1 MKNFYY
7 RLPFV
12 FLFQLII
19 STSFAQEDFSTRF
32 EMGKD
37 LYKKGKYT
45 PAMEIFK
52 PLTSE
57 QEGNNY
63 VEYAEYFYGLSAFKA
78 GLFSDANSMLLQLI
92 YKYPNWEKI
101 DEAYYLLANVA
112 FEQKKYRQAFK
123 YLEGRK
129 KDLKDDSEQM
139 KNYYLGKFAPI
150 DSLINIQKDFPTDPT
165 IASILFKRLSALTTP
180 NEKQKMLIEYLAQEF
195 KFEKK
200 KLAPEKVSVKKP
212 SYNVAILFP
221 FLLKELNLN
230 NANRSNQYVFDMYQG
245 IRMAADSLKRA
256 GVNLNL
262 YAYDTEKSDV
272 KVNEI
277 LNYPEL
283 KNMDLIVGPVFPNH
297 YSIVNEFGLRN
308 SILVVNPISGN
319 SNLIETNPFV
329 YLYHPSLYNLTR
341 EAATFADSSFV
352 KDDVVKNVLIFQS
365 PTLKDSLL
373 AKSYRDSITARGFNV
388 KFHEVINKENIKR
401 VQELL
406 KDSLMLTT
414 VSHLFVS
421 TSDQVLAANIVSAM
435 EISATK
441 IPIFAGADW
450 LQFPLLTYDQYERR
464 GVHFLF
470 PDFIDYNKH
479 QIYDFR
485 KEYFHRMNS
494 VPLTSHAYQGYDLMR
509 LWGRALGKYGNF
521 PIAGIQKDGFIPGY
535 VLSGFDYSHTQSN
548 DFVPLVKFQES
559 SMRIVNYPS
568 KSSK

>member
-1 MKNFYY
+1 MKNYY
-7 RLPFV
+7 YKLPII
-12 FLFQLII
+12 FLFQLLVT
-19 STSFAQEDFSTRF
+19 TSFAQEDFLARY

-52 PLTSE
+52 PLSSE
-57 QEGNNY
+57 QEGNNL
-63 VEYAEYFYGLSAFKA
+63 VEYAEYFYGLAAFKA
-78 GLFSDANSMLLQLI
+78 GLLTDANSMLLQLT
-92 YKYPNWEKI
+92 YKYPTWEKI

-129 KDLKDDSEQM
+129 KDFKDDAEQM
-139 KNYYLGKFAPI
+139 KSYYLEKSAPI
-150 DSLINIQKDFPTDPT
+150 DSLINIQRDFPTDPT

-195 KFEKK
+195 KFERK
-200 KLAPEKVSVKKP
+200 KLVPEKVSVKKP

-230 NANRSNQYVFDMYQG
+230 NTNRSNQYVFDMYQG

-256 GVNLNL
+256 GVNLNI
-262 YAYDTEKSDV
+262 YAYDTEKSDD

-283 KNMDLIVGPVFPNH
+283 KNMDLIIGPVYPNH
-297 YSIVNEFGLRN
+297 YASVNDFGIKN
-308 SILVVNPISGN
+308 SILVVNPISNN
-319 SNLIETNPFV
+319 SSLLETNPFI

-352 KDDVVKNVLIFQS
+352 KNEEVKNVLIFQS
-365 PTLKDSLL
+365 PTLKDSLVCN
-373 AKSYRDSITARGFNV
+373 SYRDSITARGFNV
-388 KFHEVINKENIKR
+388 NYHEVINKENIKR

-441 IPIFAGADW
+441 IPIIAGAEW
-450 LQFPLLTYDQYERR
+450 LQFRLLTYDQYERR
-464 GVHFLF
+464 SVHFLF
-470 PDFIDYNKH
+470 PDFIDYNKQ
-479 QIYDFR
+479 QIYHFR
-485 KEYFHRMNS
+485 KDFFHRMNAI
-494 VPLTSHAYQGYDLMR
+494 PLTSHAYQGYDLMR
-509 LWGRALGKYGNF
+509 LWGKSLGKYGSF
-521 PIAGIQKDGFIPGY
+521 PIAGLQKEEFIPGY
-535 VLSGFDYSHTQSN
+535 LMAGFDYSHTQSN

-559 SMRIVNYPS
+559 SLRLVNYPG
-568 KSSK
+568 KSR